1 MEVASEDQLIRSLY
15 LIVQRPFD
23 KLLEER
29 VPIYGDKKS
38 FKRRLFQEFIERT
51 CVPHASN
58 VTLSPSSIIWAC
70 DKGIL

>member
-1 MEVASEDQLIRSLY
+1 MEVASADQLTRSLY

-38 FKRRLFQEFIERT
+38 FKRRLFQEFIERNRT

-58 VTLSPSSIIWAC
+58 VTLSPSSII
-70 DKGIL
+70 